1 MSVYIKRLVLLVAIT
16 FIAVGV
22 RLYDNGLCSF
32 IREGEYSVYS
42 ATDEVT
48 EFSEV
53 PMLNKRGAY
62 ERIDLKGG
70 ERDIKALL
78 ERMNATIIKEER
90 FEDITVV
97 YAFCPRIS
105 NFVEVEG
112 AKVNIMIALSNG
124 KMTVGSPLIK
134 GSY

>member
-1 MSVYIKRLVLLVAIT
+1 MSVYIKRLVLLMAIT

-32 IREGEYSVYS
+32 IREGAYSVYS

-48 EFSEV
+48 EFIKV
-53 PMLNKRGAY
+53 PLLNRRGEY

-70 ERDIKALL
+70 ERDARALL
-78 ERMNATIIKEER
+78 ERMNATIINEER
-90 FEDITVV
+90 FDDITVV

-105 NFVEVEG
+105 NFIKVDDK
-112 AKVNIMIALSNG
+112 KVNVMIALSKE